1 MAATTY
7 SIRIVFALSS
17 CALHAFILSF
27 SSGTLQT
34 SKIYLPS
41 TKSVVAVGGC
51 NVRRR
56 KVKLKRSK
64 EQKNYSPHGVE
75 KRPSFTFANGGTLGL
90 TLSTAENRHT
100 YTAHW
105 PNSRRRVHGL
115 IMHTSWCELLRGR
128 LAKYDSAC
136 HSPQVQK
143 VLPSLRGLNCK
154 AR

>member
-7 SIRIVFALSS
+7 VDSIRIVFALSS

-90 TLSTAENRHT
+90 TLSTAENRHKRHT
-100 YTAHW
+100 GRTHVAESTGSSCTLPGASCYVGVSLSTTA
-105 PNSRRRVHGL
+105 PVTVPKSRR
-115 IMHTSWCELLRGR
+115 S
-128 LAKYDSAC
+128 
-136 HSPQVQK
+136 
-143 VLPSLRGLNCK
+143 SLRYEG
-154 AR
+154 